1 MLLAFGVGQT
11 GAQIFRDTPAA
22 LLPLFMATVLGV
34 APWLAGIVVL
44 IPKLWVIVWDP
55 FMGMWSDRLR
65 PRVSRRPFL
74 VVGAV
79 TTGATFTGLFLFSD
93 FSSPWVAAIVV
104 GIAFLLMSTAF
115 SAFSVPYLALASELS
130 DNPHERT
137 KILAFR
143 IVFTVAGVILGIGLA
158 QPLVFK
164 WGGDAAAWLKMAAL
178 FGALGTIAM
187 LITAY
192 GVPRNFGSVS
202 TGPPLTLFNQF
213 MTASKSKP
221 FVILSSTYFIQSIA
235 QSCGYAVVGFVF
247 IFAIGDISLLLPFIL
262 VMSCGSVLS
271 QPFWLAF
278 SRRFGKVVALWV
290 ACLGWMAVT
299 ITWLWVGQSDD
310 VLFHAPLIGDL
321 STEKSLVLLR
331 AFLIGITN
339 SGFSLLSYS
348 LLTDTINYER
358 QRCGSADEG
367 LFSGIF
373 TAVEKLAFAL
383 GPLVTGLV
391 LSVVGFEASV
401 DGVVEQSSA
410 AVFGVVLSYSALP
423 TLFML
428 LSLLVFTQYGR
439 SLRATD

>member
-1 MLLAFGVGQT
+1 MLAFGVGQT

-34 APWLAGIVVL
+34 APWLAGVVVL

-55 FMGMWSDRLR
+55 LMGIWSDRLR

-74 VVGAV
+74 VVGAWSTGV
-79 TTGATFTGLFLFSD
+79 TFCCLFLFGG
-93 FSSPWVAAIVV
+93 FSSPWVAALAV
-104 GIAFLLMSTAF
+104 GIVFFFMSTAF

-130 DNPHERT
+130 DNSHERT

-143 IVFTVAGVILGIGLA
+143 IVFTVAGVVLGIGLA

-164 WGGDAAAWLKMAAL
+164 WGGDAAAWLKMGVL

-187 LITAY
+187 LVTAY

-202 TGPPLTLFNQF
+202 SAPQLSLFKQF
-213 MTASKSKP
+213 MTARKNKP
-221 FVILSSTYFIQSIA
+221 FVVLSSTYFIQSIA

-247 IFAIGDISLLLPFIL
+247 IFAIGDINLLLPFIL
-262 VMSCGSVLS
+262 IMSCGSVIS
-271 QPFWLAF
+271 QPFWLVF
-278 SRRFGKVVALWV
+278 SQRFGKVVALWV

-310 VLFHAPLIGDL
+310 VLFSAPLIGDL

-331 AFLIGITN
+331 AFVIGITN

-348 LLTDTINYER
+348 LLTDTISYER
-358 QRCGSADEG
+358 QRCGTADEG

-373 TAVEKLAFAL
+373 MALEKLAFAL

-410 AVFGVVLSYSALP
+410 AVFGVVLSYSAIP
-423 TLFML
+423 ALFML
-428 LSLLVFTQYGR
+428 MSLLVFTQYGR
-439 SLRATD
+439 SLRVSG